1 MTLRNTLGFSA
12 LTLSLAITAG
22 CGSSSSSPISS
33 GKDSS
38 AYNGPGSKW
47 DVELF
52 VDNTFTIERSDSPAD
67 PVTTEIEGSYTRFDS
82 GFIGLTVEA
91 ATGVDAPSP
100 GDEAWAL
107 EVPGYA
113 LLLKPVDGDQ
123 LIPMVSAGRCP
134 TSSFDANWVMVKQ
147 RVGAD
152 ATDSDQDYFG
162 AFSYDRPTATAE
174 LPQKRA
180 LSTGFPLVTG
190 DTSLGGNSCSNGLML
205 VGDAP
210 DIAAMY
216 LTNKGGAIVQTNI
229 NDEDDAQF
237 ILALAQNEIGSI
249 DQLDGDYAG
258 MLFDETNPDDNK
270 IAPVAM
276 SCNTGVCTGTMVT
289 DIETGTTS
297 SDTVTITLTGP
308 DALIEGFITGTIA
321 DSSDTGNL
329 ACMADID
336 ASGTNKTIVSCVGQ
350 APGDNSAMFNVI
362 FVSL

>member
-1 MTLRNTLGFSA
+1 MTLRKTLQFSTLA
-12 LTLSLAITAG
+12 LSLSLVAG
-22 CGSSSSSPISS
+22 CGSSSSTSVSS
-33 GKDSS
+33 GNSK

-52 VDNTFTIERSDSPAD
+52 SNSNFSIERRNSPTD
-67 PVTTEIEGSYTRFDS
+67 PVTTEIEGSYARYDS
-82 GFIGLTVEA
+82 GFLGLTVES
-91 ATGVDAPSP
+91 ATGVYAPSP

-113 LLLKPVDGDQ
+113 LLLKPLDGDQ
-123 LIPMVSAGRCP
+123 LIPMVSAGTCP
-134 TSSFDANWVMVKQ
+134 SGDFDANWVIVKQ

-152 ATDSDQDYFG
+152 AEDSDQDYFG
-162 AFSYDRPTATAE
+162 TFSYDRSTATAE
-174 LPQKRA
+174 LPSKRA
-180 LSTGFPLVTG
+180 LSTGFPTVLG
-190 DTSLGGNSCSNGLML
+190 GSSLDGNSCSNGLML
-205 VGDAP
+205 VGTAP

-216 LTNKGGAIVQTNI
+216 LTNTGGAIVQTNI

-237 ILALAQNEIGSI
+237 ILALAQKEIGSL

-258 MLFDETNPDDNK
+258 MLFDESNPDGNK

-276 SCNTGVCTGTMVT
+276 SCDTGVCTGTLVT

-297 SDTVTITLTGP
+297 ADTVTITLNGTLNFP
-308 DALIEGFITGTIA
+308 NDGFVTGTIA
-321 DSSDTGNL
+321 DSSDSGNL

-336 ASGTNKTIVSCVGQ
+336 ANNQDKTIVSCVGQ
-350 APGDNSAMFNVI
+350 SPGDNAQMFNVI